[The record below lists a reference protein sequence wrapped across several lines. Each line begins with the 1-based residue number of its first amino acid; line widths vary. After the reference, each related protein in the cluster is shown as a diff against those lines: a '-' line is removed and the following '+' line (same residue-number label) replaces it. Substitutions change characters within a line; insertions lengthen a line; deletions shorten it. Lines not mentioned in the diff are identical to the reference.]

1 MTNFIPTTGP
11 LYGLYPVC
19 TVCATRMVSTTRTS
33 WMANNAIPDSII
45 INMICRSLLPPVEPN
60 EPNVF
65 STEVGLNSKNTST
78 ILNTINPVMRV
89 FTAMDEAKP
98 DRVNVSPHGAVNIPS
113 VIAPID
119 ASKVAIDE
127 KLRSA

>member
-1 MTNFIPTTGP
+1 MLTDKQRHAGFDYCEDDMPNLVPPAFEP
-11 LYGLYPVC
+11 
-19 TVCATRMVSTTRTS
+19 
-33 WMANNAIPDSII
+33 N
-45 INMICRSLLPPVEPN
+45 CRSIEVT
-60 EPNVF
+60 
-65 STEVGLNSKNTST
+65 STSKNTLR
-78 ILNTINPVMRV
+78 ILNTIKPVTRV

-98 DRVNVSPHGAVNIPS
+98 DRVNVPPHGAVNIPS